1 MTNETRPR
9 AVMLE
14 GMLGFWPQL
23 LFVLLALYFAGRVFA
38 STVLGRPLLLFPVLM
53 TFVPFVWH
61 IGQTR
66 EVLLA
71 NNLAPLSNEFLTLS
85 LVLGFI
91 VLLMGIIWAWRY
103 AFSIFLFP
111 LLALFIYYL
120 GPWTYLSRSLPIPLP
135 LQTRDISLFA
145 IFASLGLLA
154 YTVPYIRSWL
164 SPNRQPDSQ
173 PKE

>member
-1 MTNETRPR
+1 
-9 AVMLE
+9 MLE

-38 STVLGRPLLLFPVLM
+38 STVLGRWLLLFPVLM

-61 IGQTR
+61 VVRTR

-71 NNLAPLSNEFLTLS
+71 NDLAPLSNSFLTLNV
-85 LVLGFI
+85 VLGTI
-91 VLLMGIIWAWRY
+91 LLVVGVVWAWRY

-111 LLALFIYYL
+111 LLALVIYYF
-120 GPWTYLSRSLPIPLP
+120 GPWVYLSRSLTIPLP

-154 YTVPYIRSWL
+154 YTVPYLRSWL
-164 SPNRQPDSQ
+164 SPNRQTDSR
-173 PKE
+173 E

>member
-1 MTNETRPR
+1 MTNEN
-9 AVMLE
+9 AVGDVMLE

-53 TFVPFVWH
+53 TFVPFAWH
-61 IGQTR
+61 VGRTR

-71 NNLAPLSNEFLTLS
+71 NDLALLSNNFLRLS

-103 AFSIFLFP
+103 TFSIFLFP
-111 LLALFIYYL
+111 LLALFIYYF
-120 GPWTYLSRSLPIPLP
+120 GPWVYLSRSLPIPLP

-145 IFASLGLLA
+145 IFASLGLFA

-164 SPNRQPDSQ
+164 SPNHQTDSS
-173 PKE
+173 E

>member
-1 MTNETRPR
+1 MTNEIPVG

-38 STVLGRPLLLFPVLM
+38 STVLGRWLLLFPVLM

-61 IGQTR
+61 GAR
-66 EVLLA
+66 VMGVLLA
-71 NNLAPLSNEFLTLS
+71 NNLTSLSTDFLTLS

-91 VLLMGIIWAWRY
+91 LLLIGILWAWRY
-103 AFSIFLFP
+103 AFSVFLFP
-111 LLALFIYYL
+111 LLALFVYYF
-120 GPWTYLSRSLPIPLP
+120 GPWVYLSRHLPTTLP

-154 YTVPYIRSWL
+154 YTVPYIRRWL
-164 SPNRQPDSQ
+164 SPDRQTDSH